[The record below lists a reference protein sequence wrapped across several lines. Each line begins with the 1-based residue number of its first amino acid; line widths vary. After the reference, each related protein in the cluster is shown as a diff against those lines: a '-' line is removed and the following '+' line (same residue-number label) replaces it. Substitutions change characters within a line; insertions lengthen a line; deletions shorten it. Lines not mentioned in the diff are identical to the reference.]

1 MNINE
6 FAEKIKT
13 VLTDTL
19 KKEVQIISPLKLN
32 GLRLC
37 GIAVSE
43 PDSNISCTIYLEPFF
58 ERFLDTGD
66 WGQTVSDV
74 LSFYN
79 NHKITDRFDS
89 DFFHDF
95 SRVRG
100 NLVYRL
106 INYEKNQELL
116 SSVPYT
122 RFLDLAKVY
131 YADCQIG
138 ETAGSILIH
147 HKHMEEWGITEDEL
161 IAAAEEN
168 TPILYPVKLK
178 ALSSVLGLGDDTC
191 VLPGMPVPMFVLSN
205 TENQNGAASVCYK
218 DVLDNFSQNLKEDLV
233 VLPSSVHET
242 LLLPLQE
249 KSNLDSLKEMVYDV
263 NHTVLDRS
271 EFLSDNVYVYNRQDK
286 QLIIA

>member
-6 FAEKIKT
+6 FAEKMKIA
-13 VLTDTL
+13 LTDIL
-19 KKEVQIISPLKLN
+19 QKETQSVSPLKLN
-32 GLRLC
+32 NVRLC
-37 GIAVSE
+37 GIAIVE

-66 WGQTVSDV
+66 WEQTVSDI
-74 LSFYN
+74 LSFYDN
-79 NHKITDRFDS
+79 NRVADSFDS
-89 DFFHDF
+89 KWFHNF
-95 SRVRG
+95 GQIRR
-100 NLVYRL
+100 NLFYRL
-106 INYEKNQELL
+106 INYKENQELL

-147 HKHMEEWGITEDEL
+147 HKHIEEWGITEDEL

-178 ALSSVLGLGDDTC
+178 PLSFVLGLGDDIC
-191 VLPGMPVPMFVLSN
+191 PLPGMSGHMFVLSN

-218 DVLDNFSQNLKEDLV
+218 DVLDNFSQKIKDDLV

-242 LLLPLQE
+242 ILLPLQE
-249 KSNLDSLKEMVYDV
+249 KSNLDSLKEMVYDI
-263 NHTVLDRS
+263 NRTVLDRS

-286 QLIIA
+286 QLIIV

>member
-6 FAEKIKT
+6 FAEKMKIA
-13 VLTDTL
+13 LTDIL
-19 KKEVQIISPLKLN
+19 QKEIQSVSPLKLN
-32 GLRLC
+32 NVRLC
-37 GIAVSE
+37 GIVIVE

-66 WGQTVSDV
+66 WEQTVSDI
-74 LSFYN
+74 LSFYDN
-79 NHKITDRFDS
+79 NRVADSFDS
-89 DFFHDF
+89 KWFHNF
-95 SRVRG
+95 GQVRR
-100 NLVYRL
+100 NLFYRL
-106 INYEKNQELL
+106 INYKENQELL

-147 HKHMEEWGITEDEL
+147 HKHIEEWGITEDEL

-178 ALSSVLGLGDDTC
+178 PLSFVLGLGDDIC
-191 VLPGMPVPMFVLSN
+191 PLPGMSGHMFVLSN

-218 DVLDNFSQNLKEDLV
+218 DVLDNFSQKIKDDLV

-242 LLLPLQE
+242 ILLPLQE
-249 KSNLDSLKEMVYDV
+249 KSNLDSLKEMVYDI
-263 NHTVLDRS
+263 NRTVLDRS

-286 QLIIA
+286 QLIIV

>member
-6 FAEKIKT
+6 FAEKMKIT
-13 VLTDTL
+13 LTDIL
-19 KKEVQIISPLKLN
+19 QKEIQSVSPLKLN
-32 GLRLC
+32 NVRLC
-37 GIAVSE
+37 GIAIVE

-66 WGQTVSDV
+66 WEQTVSDI
-74 LSFYN
+74 LSFYDN
-79 NHKITDRFDS
+79 NRVADSFDS
-89 DFFHDF
+89 KWFHNF
-95 SRVRG
+95 GQIRR
-100 NLVYRL
+100 NLFYRL
-106 INYEKNQELL
+106 INYKENQELL

-147 HKHMEEWGITEDEL
+147 HKHIEEWGITEDEL

-178 ALSSVLGLGDDTC
+178 PLSFVLGLGDDIC
-191 VLPGMPVPMFVLSN
+191 PLPGMSGHMFVLSN

-218 DVLDNFSQNLKEDLV
+218 DVLDNFSQKIKDDLV

-242 LLLPLQE
+242 ILLPLQE
-249 KSNLDSLKEMVYDV
+249 KSNLDSLKEMVYDI
-263 NHTVLDRS
+263 NRTVLDRS

-286 QLIIA
+286 QLIIV

>member
-1 MNINE
+1 M
-6 FAEKIKT
+6 
-13 VLTDTL
+13 
-19 KKEVQIISPLKLN
+19 
-32 GLRLC
+32 
-37 GIAVSE
+37 E

-66 WGQTVSDV
+66 WEQTVSDI
-74 LSFYN
+74 LSFYDN
-79 NHKITDRFDS
+79 NRVADSFDS
-89 DFFHDF
+89 KWFHNF
-95 SRVRG
+95 GQIRR
-100 NLVYRL
+100 NLFYRL
-106 INYEKNQELL
+106 INYKENQELL

-147 HKHMEEWGITEDEL
+147 HKHIEEWGITEDEL
-161 IAAAEEN
+161 IATAEEN

-178 ALSSVLGLGDDTC
+178 PLSFVLGLGDDIC
-191 VLPGMPVPMFVLSN
+191 PLPGMSGHMFVLSN

-218 DVLDNFSQNLKEDLV
+218 DVLDNFSQKIKDDLV

-242 LLLPLQE
+242 ILLPLQE
-249 KSNLDSLKEMVYDV
+249 KSNLDSLKEMVYDI
-263 NHTVLDRS
+263 NRTVLDRS

-286 QLIIA
+286 QLIIV

>member
-6 FAEKIKT
+6 FAEKMKIA
-13 VLTDTL
+13 LTDIL
-19 KKEVQIISPLKLN
+19 QKEIQSVSPLKLN
-32 GLRLC
+32 NVRLC
-37 GIAVSE
+37 GIVIVE

-66 WGQTVSDV
+66 WEQTVSDI
-74 LSFYN
+74 LSFYDN
-79 NHKITDRFDS
+79 NRVADSFDS
-89 DFFHDF
+89 KWFHNF
-95 SRVRG
+95 GQIRR
-100 NLVYRL
+100 NLFYRL
-106 INYEKNQELL
+106 INYKENQELL

-147 HKHMEEWGITEDEL
+147 HKHIEEWGITEDEL
-161 IAAAEEN
+161 IATAEEN

-178 ALSSVLGLGDDTC
+178 PLSFVLGLGDDIC
-191 VLPGMPVPMFVLSN
+191 PLPGMSGHMFVLSN

-218 DVLDNFSQNLKEDLV
+218 DVLDNFSQKIKDDLV

-242 LLLPLQE
+242 ILLPLQE
-249 KSNLDSLKEMVYDV
+249 KSKLDSLKEMVYDV
-263 NHTVLDRS
+263 NRTILDRS

-286 QLIIA
+286 QLIIV

>member
-13 VLTDTL
+13 VLAETL
-19 KKEVQIISPLKLN
+19 KKEVQSISLLKLN
-32 GLRLC
+32 GVRLC
-37 GIAVSE
+37 GITVAE
-43 PDSNISCTIYLEPFF
+43 PDSNISCTIYLESFF
-58 ERFLDTGD
+58 EKFLDTGD
-66 WGQTVSDV
+66 WKQTVSDV
-74 LSFYN
+74 LSFYD

-95 SRVRG
+95 SNVRR

-106 INYEKNQELL
+106 INYKENQELL

-131 YADCQIG
+131 YVDCQIG
-138 ETAGSILIH
+138 ETSGSILIN
-147 HKHMEEWGITEDEL
+147 HKHIAAWGIAVDEL
-161 IAAAEEN
+161 TAAAEEN
-168 TPILYPVKLK
+168 TPILYPVQLK
-178 ALSSVLGLGDDTC
+178 PLSSALGLEDDIC
-191 VLPGMPVPMFVLSN
+191 LLPGMPAHMFVLSN

-218 DVLDNFSQNLKEDLV
+218 DVLDNFSQKIKDDLV

-242 LLLPLQE
+242 ILLPLQE
-249 KSNLDSLKEMVYDV
+249 KSNLDSLKEMVYDI
-263 NHTVLDRS
+263 NRTILNPS